1 MKTLSVVH
9 LAVLFLLSCLA
20 ATQTQPLSAQVIVAH
35 RGASQDAPENTIA
48 AFKEAWAQNADGIEG
63 DFYVTKDQQI
73 VCIHDANTERTAGR
87 KLEVANSTL
96 ADKTSSRVNGIRL

>member
-9 LAVLFLLSCLA
+9 QAVLFILSCLA
-20 ATQTQPLSAQVIVAH
+20 ATQIQPLSAQVIVAH

-48 AFKEAWAQNADGIEG
+48 AFKKAWAQNADGIEG

>member
-9 LAVLFLLSCLA
+9 RAVLFLLSCLA

-63 DFYVTKDQQI
+63 DFYVTKD
-73 VCIHDANTERTAGR
+73 DANTERTAGR

-96 ADKTSSRVNGIRL
+96 ADKTSSRGHGIRL